1 MAQILDVAG
10 LGPPA
15 DEVPDEAAAA
25 AAMRARLATAEG
37 RTVYAQRKSTVEPV
51 VGQVKEGRGRRR
63 FLLRGLAKVA
73 AEWTLWCLGHNL
85 GKVLG
90 ALRADP
96 TRRGCVVAG

>member
-1 MAQILDVAG
+1 VARDG
-10 LGPPA
+10 EPT
-15 DEVPDEAAAA
+15 AAT
-25 AAMRARLATAEG
+25 AMRARLATVAG
-37 RTVYAQRKSTVEPV
+37 RTIYAQRKSTVEPV
-51 VGQVKEGRGRRR
+51 VGQVKEGRGLRR

-96 TRRGCVVAG
+96 TRRGRLATG